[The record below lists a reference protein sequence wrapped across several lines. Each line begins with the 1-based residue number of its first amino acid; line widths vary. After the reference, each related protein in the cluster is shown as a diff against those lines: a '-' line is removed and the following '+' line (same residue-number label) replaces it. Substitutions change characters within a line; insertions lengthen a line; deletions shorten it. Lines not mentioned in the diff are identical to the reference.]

1 MSLSNA
7 SSRLFSPVALSTSI
21 SLAHRIVL
29 APLTRYR
36 STKNEHVPHADLMT
50 EYYGQ
55 RASAKGTLLITEAT
69 AIAQKAGGYEHIP
82 GIWSQDQIREWKK
95 VTDAV
100 HAKGSYI
107 YLQLWALGRTA
118 NPKTLQLEGNHDVVS
133 ASNIPHPD
141 GAVPRPLSKPEITE
155 YVSLFAQAAQNAVE
169 GAGFDGVEIHSA
181 NGYLPDQFIQ
191 DVSNHRTEEYGGS
204 IENRARFVLEIIEAV
219 TKRVGP
225 ERVGIRFS
233 PWSAFQGMKMA
244 NPVPQ
249 FSYIISHLAANYP
262 SLSYIHLVESRATG
276 AEGDVTL
283 PEESL
288 DFARA
293 IWKKT
298 GRPFLSA
305 GGFTPANA
313 LDHFSR
319 NDTATSNDVDLKENE
334 LVVFGRWFISNPDLV
349 KRIKKGLPLTPYNRH
364 TFYTPENPEGY
375 IDYPFSEDSK
385 L

>member
-50 EYYGQ
+50 QYYGQ

-133 ASNIPHPD
+133 A
-141 GAVPRPLSKPEITE
+141 
-155 YVSLFAQAAQNAVE
+155 
-169 GAGFDGVEIHSA
+169 
-181 NGYLPDQFIQ
+181 
-191 DVSNHRTEEYGGS
+191 
-204 IENRARFVLEIIEAV
+204 
-219 TKRVGP
+219 
-225 ERVGIRFS
+225 
-233 PWSAFQGMKMA
+233 
-244 NPVPQ
+244 
-249 FSYIISHLAANYP
+249 
-262 SLSYIHLVESRATG
+262 
-276 AEGDVTL
+276 
-283 PEESL
+283 
-288 DFARA
+288 
-293 IWKKT
+293 
-298 GRPFLSA
+298 
-305 GGFTPANA
+305 
-313 LDHFSR
+313 
-319 NDTATSNDVDLKENE
+319 
-334 LVVFGRWFISNPDLV
+334 
-349 KRIKKGLPLTPYNRH
+349 
-364 TFYTPENPEGY
+364 
-375 IDYPFSEDSK
+375 
-385 L
+385 